1 MAIVDELRVAQI
13 RVSDIAAD
21 LHTGVLR
28 ANNDIETL
36 AGRYGVDLE
45 SLDGSV
51 SRLAAFDADIDQQL
65 ETLDALIRQ
74 LVTVWTGSAADTR
87 RYELA
92 TRI

>member
-1 MAIVDELRVAQI
+1 M
-13 RVSDIAAD
+13 S
-21 LHTGVLR
+21 
-28 ANNDIETL
+28 
-36 AGRYGVDLE
+36 AGPYGVDLE